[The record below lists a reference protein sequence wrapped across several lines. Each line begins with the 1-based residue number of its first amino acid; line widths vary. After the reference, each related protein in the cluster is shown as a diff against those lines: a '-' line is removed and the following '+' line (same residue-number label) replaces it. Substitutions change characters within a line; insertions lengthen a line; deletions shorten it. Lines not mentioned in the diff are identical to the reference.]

1 MIDKPIDK
9 SLDFSLKDESLFE
22 YTPFKKSKGIS
33 KPIINRLRAK
43 FHSNISKNKPLHS
56 NSIPKKQIVIK
67 NIGTMGR
74 THLLNAIKYTLKS
87 SSLLDELAN
96 QNVDSSLDFHLD
108 GNAFN
113 EVGEL
118 VNLNQIIDDWHS
130 DCFSNDKG
138 KKALH
143 LVFSLKETHSD
154 LLKDILQNAVKETL
168 QANLSEYKWIMI
180 PHSHQNKPHLHIII
194 NRSNI
199 FSGKK
204 LHFDSKQ
211 SLADF
216 YDTMREDFAYNLFI
230 YSQGRLDYTNEVCNR
245 DFRAALLDKKIQDLE
260 NISLDNS
267 NALSSSIQSNLQD
280 NQGGFSLQNQS
291 DLDSNLIKQDIDS
304 LALQQE
310 AMSSLNNKVKNLSLE
325 KANLEKNLR
334 NRQIYLSN
342 VSKKIESIISQGK
355 NPTALIAKKDLL
367 SNEIDSL
374 KVSISYKTDTITQLS
389 KGIKQLF
396 DSNEN
401 FKDFT
406 KHFNSFHKKKAL
418 LSSFKG
424 FEKYLSKDCITKLNH
439 IKAEVEQSQF
449 ALNQNFKTL
458 QASMSQMV
466 ISNNKSNIYTLSKNL
481 HKLMRYKNI
490 VRALEF
496 SDLDSKNNKSKA
508 LVDLAQIEQELKEL
522 MLQRMEF
529 LRLQSQEAKNLL
541 ASYYKKNQQAYD
553 ENPYNFIESMISN
566 PQSFKE
572 YKTLARIHKKLV
584 FLDKELAVATKIAKK
599 LEIAKIQPQIQ
610 HTIKNPNEVSLS
622 NQSIEMF
629 GILKKE
635 VDLALESKQAQAQND
650 YLAKS
655 SDSNQKLEQNQCIQ
669 NQNAANSNI
678 QTTLPNSN
686 DSTQTAQKSQSTQS
700 NQKSS
705 SDSHKR

>member
-1 MIDKPIDK
+1 MTDKNIDK
-9 SLDFSLKDESLFE
+9 SLDFALKDEPLFE

-33 KPIINRLRAK
+33 KPIINRLRTK
-43 FHSNISKNKPLHS
+43 FYSNISKDKPLHF
-56 NSIPKKQIVIK
+56 NSTPKKQIVIK
-67 NIGTMGR
+67 NIGTMSR
-74 THLLNAIKYTLKS
+74 THLFNAIKYTLKS
-87 SSLLDELAN
+87 SSLLDELGN
-96 QNVDSSLDFHLD
+96 QNADSNLDFHLRD
-108 GNAFN
+108 GIAFN

-118 VNLNQIIDDWHS
+118 VNLNQIMEDWHS

-154 LLKDILQNAVKETL
+154 SLKDILQNAAKETL

-245 DFRAALLDKKIQDLE
+245 DFRVALLNKKIQDLE
-260 NISLDNS
+260 NISLDNPNS
-267 NALSSSIQSNLQD
+267 LNSSPQSNEQD
-280 NQGGFSLQNQS
+280 NQGNFSLQNLHN
-291 DLDSNLIKQDIDS
+291 LDFNLIKQDIDS

-310 AMSSLNNKVKNLSLE
+310 AISSLNDKAKNLSLE
-325 KANLEKNLR
+325 KANLEKSLR
-334 NRQIYLSN
+334 NKQIYLSN
-342 VSKKIESIISQGK
+342 VSKKIESIILQGK

-374 KVSISYKTDTITQLS
+374 KVSISHKTDTITQLS

-439 IKAEVEQSQF
+439 IKTEVEQSQF

-458 QASMSQMV
+458 QESMSQMV
-466 ISNNKSNIYTLSKNL
+466 ISNKKSNIYTLSKNF
-481 HKLMRYKNI
+481 HKLTRYKSI

-508 LVDLAQIEQELKEL
+508 LVDLAQIERELKGL

-529 LRLQSQEAKNLL
+529 LRLQSQESKSLIL
-541 ASYYKKNQQAYD
+541 SYYKKNQQSYD
-553 ENPYNFIESMISN
+553 ENPYNFIESMINN

-584 FLDKELAVATKIAKK
+584 FLDKELAVANKIVEK
-599 LEIAKIQPQIQ
+599 LENAKMQPQMQNIS
-610 HTIKNPNEVSLS
+610 NNLNEDYLA
-622 NQSIEMF
+622 NQSVEMF
-629 GILKKE
+629 STLKKE
-635 VDLALESKQAQAQND
+635 VDLAIESKQTQIQND
-650 YLAKS
+650 YLIKS
-655 SDSNQKLEQNQCIQ
+655 NDSKLEQNQSIQ
-669 NQNAANSNI
+669 HLNTTNPHI
-678 QTTLPNSN
+678 QTTLPNAN
-686 DSTQTAQKSQSTQS
+686 DFTQTAQKSQSTQS

-705 SDSHKR
+705 NDTRKR